1 MATVVGNPGDATRL
15 LRTVDAT
22 PANRLGANSRIVVP
36 ALVIGGTIL
45 AGMALEFA
53 PLTTAAALAAFGAA
67 LVAPAV
73 GLALIAFMGPLQPP
87 LVIPP
92 PSFNAI
98 LVAAA
103 VLGCVYRLPIDR
115 PRISLTTPLLLL
127 IGFVLYV
134 AVQQTP
140 EMVAGYTGSV
150 GYLSYSLFRELLIGF
165 GTVLVA
171 AYVLPRRSPY
181 PFLAIVLGSATL
193 AAVLAILTVN
203 STVVGPPI
211 AGLLNHDVVAN
222 NRGIGPFGNPNYFG
236 MFEAI
241 AIVTAVGLMFGTPSV
256 RLRWVL
262 LAVSVVFG
270 IGVAL
275 SLSRGAIIALAAGL
289 ACLAFSRARARTA
302 VAIAAGL
309 LAAGVVL
316 FPIFVDWRLS
326 MQDSSYS
333 ALTQSDAGRE
343 GAILAG
349 PQLFTMSPLFGI
361 GWGHY
366 TEMSAQFTGPGN
378 SINAHNWYVSVLAE
392 QGTVGIVLTTMLL
405 VALVAALRKRPRFPR
420 SVGFGVLG
428 AYAVGLLYLEAPTTF
443 QTSVLPILVIVAALA
458 SDWSSPPRAG
468 RPPADEEVPV
478 PDNEFVFQRVK

>member
-1 MATVVGNPGDATRL
+1 VGNAGNATRL

-22 PANRLGANSRIVVP
+22 PTNRLGADSRIVLP

-45 AGMALEFA
+45 TGMALEFA
-53 PLTTAAALAAFGAA
+53 PLTTIAALAAIAVA
-67 LVAPAV
+67 LVSPAV

-87 LVIPP
+87 LVIPAP
-92 PSFNAI
+92 GFNAL
-98 LVAAA
+98 LVGAA

-115 PRISLTTPLLLL
+115 PRIRLTAPILLL

-140 EMVAGYTGSV
+140 EMVAGFTGSV
-150 GYLSYSLFRELLIGF
+150 GYLSYSLFRELLTGF

-171 AYVLPRRSPY
+171 AYVLPRRSPF
-181 PFLAIVLGSATL
+181 PFLGIVLGSSIL

-203 STVVGPPI
+203 SPVVGPPI
-211 AGLLNHDVVAN
+211 AGLLTHSVIA
-222 NRGIGPFGNPNYFG
+222 NRGIGPFGNPNSFG
-236 MFEAI
+236 LFEAI
-241 AIVTAVGLMFGTPSV
+241 ATVTAVGLMFGARSV

-262 LAVSVVFG
+262 LGASVVLG

-275 SLSRGAIIALAAGL
+275 SLSRGAVIALAAGL
-289 ACLAFSRARARTA
+289 ACLAFSRARARIA
-302 VAIAAGL
+302 VGIVAGL
-309 LAAGVVL
+309 LAAGLIL

-326 MQDSSYS
+326 IQASSTS

-343 GAILAG
+343 GALLAG
-349 PQLFTMSPLFGI
+349 PQLFMTSPLFGI

-366 TEMSAQFTGPGN
+366 LDMSAEFTGPGN

-405 VALVAALRKRPRFPR
+405 VALVAALRTRPRFPR
-420 SVGFGVLG
+420 SVGFGALG
-428 AYAVGLLYLEAPTTF
+428 AYAVGSLYIEAPTSF
-443 QTSVLPILVIVAALA
+443 QTSVLAILVIVAALV
-458 SDWSSPPRAG
+458 SDWTTPPREG
-468 RPPADEEVPV
+468 RSTADEEVPV
-478 PDNEFVFQRVK
+478 PDNEFVLQNVK